1 MIKTLNKVGI
11 EGTYLNKI
19 KDIYHKLTANIF
31 NSEKLKAFPLQLGTS
46 QGCPLFPLVF
56 NTELEGILWQCSGLG
71 LCTFTAK
78 DTGSIPGQGPKIPH
92 AMRQLSP
99 LAPRLQTRT
108 PQERPSTVKKKKE
121 R

>member
-46 QGCPLFPLVF
+46 QGCPLFLLVF

-78 DTGSIPGQGPKIPH
+78 DTGSIPGQGQAAQCSQKET
-92 AMRQLSP
+92 ALR
-99 LAPRLQTRT
+99 
-108 PQERPSTVKKKKE
+108 QEREKVFKL
-121 R
+121 